1 MAASIGGQVNQLEVG
16 WLENIAHTGAARPQV
31 VVNASARDGIWVTC
45 IGLMNQTKESFIHL
59 LMQQLWQSGNQNWQN
74 PFQTK
79 EQSNVKVKL
88 EELFPLRA
96 GL

>member
-1 MAASIGGQVNQLEVG
+1 MAASISGQVNQLEVG

-31 VVNASARDGIWVTC
+31 AVNASARDGIWVTC

-59 LMQQLWQSGNQNWQN
+59 LMQQLWQSGNQ
-74 PFQTK
+74 TK